1 MLPYPLDVFWD
12 CAKRL
17 VAYGAAAVI
26 GGWLT
31 LCISSRDAASA
42 LSCLRETI
50 PTLLWF
56 VAMAPFGLD
65 TGIAAGVLVLPLY
78 LFLRGERPRY
88 WMLLLP
94 LLGSVYL
101 MAVTPFRK

>member
-1 MLPYPLDVFWD
+1 VT
-12 CAKRL
+12 
-17 VAYGAAAVI
+17 YGTAAVI

-31 LCISSRDAASA
+31 LCIATHDASSA

-56 VAMAPFGLD
+56 VAMAPFGFD

-88 WMLLLP
+88 WMLSLP
-94 LLGSVYL
+94 LLASAYL
-101 MAVTPFRK
+101 MAVTPLRK